1 MNASLLNSASLLAD
15 IVESRHSHYPR
26 AHAERL
32 LSNDAILLRA
42 DIKKSPLALK
52 QTPEYVALAFRG
64 PLQFSDTAPIKERL
78 NRNDFEVCFQEI
90 RALRCVKLAAEAKP
104 AWDALAETAPALL
117 WIALA
122 CNSGVISRAQFDNNS
137 EYEDEEEEDSSE
149 NEDCSTEDS
158 PISSAE

>member
-42 DIKKSPLALK
+42 DIKKNPLALK

-64 PLQFSDTAPIKERL
+64 LLQFSDTAPIKERL
-78 NRNDFEVCFQEI
+78 NRDDFESCFQEI

-104 AWDALAETAPALL
+104 AWDALAEAAPALL

-122 CNSGVISRAQFDNNS
+122 CNSGVISPTEMNS
-137 EYEDEEEEDSSE
+137 LEYEDEEEVDSSE
-149 NEDCSTEDS
+149 NDDCSTEDS